1 MEWRKLKNIIILVL
15 LLVNGFLLVIVTSRM
30 GEVRRYEQAAL
41 EQACRVLENNGI
53 RVKQSGLEQAE
64 GLTSLSAVRSID
76 GEKMIAEAILGEGV
90 SGENQ
95 SGGLYAY
102 RSDGGTVSFRS
113 GGQIYA
119 WLEDNDRWHTANPEE
134 FSLELFSGMGL
145 KGRVMQTSMLDG
157 TGTITL
163 CQLLEEVPLFSC
175 RVMFTFEEGRLISL
189 TGTVMTGEA
198 REEESGSLL
207 TMPTALLRFMEGVL
221 ASGDVCSRIDAM
233 EPGYRTVR
241 SFSSAMRLEPV
252 WLVSTNAADYYVDAV
267 TGELQRLT
275 DE

>member
-64 GLTSLSAVRSID
+64 ELPSLAALRSIT
-76 GEKMIAEAILGEGV
+76 GERTIAEALLGEGV
-90 SGENQ
+90 SGKDQ

-102 RSDGGTVSFRS
+102 YSDGGTVSFRS

-119 WLEDNDRWHTANPEE
+119 WLEDNDRWHTTNPEE